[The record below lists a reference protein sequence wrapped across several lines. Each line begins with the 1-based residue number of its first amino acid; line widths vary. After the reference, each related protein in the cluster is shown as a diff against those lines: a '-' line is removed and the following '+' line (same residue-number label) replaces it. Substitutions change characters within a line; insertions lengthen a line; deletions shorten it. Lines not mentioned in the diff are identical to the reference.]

1 MKYVNFCLIAL
12 GSLILSSGSIKT
24 DKPSIGYHPGE
35 ILPNIVLHDAEGKN
49 IDLSEYKGK
58 KVMVSF
64 WAAYDAQSRAN
75 NVRIHNLLK
84 NNYPDVTLL
93 SICFDESRSVFEKTV
108 LWDQL
113 ENNSQY
119 CDTNGI
125 RSEIYKEFQLNK
137 GFKNYLIDEQGV
149 IRAMNIT
156 PDQLKA
162 IL

>member
-58 KVMVSF
+58 KVMVNF

-93 SICFDESRSVFEKTV
+93 SICFDVSR
-108 LWDQL
+108 
-113 ENNSQY
+113 
-119 CDTNGI
+119 
-125 RSEIYKEFQLNK
+125 NK
-137 GFKNYLIDEQGV
+137 GNSIAQIFQNFYTRKHT
-149 IRAMNIT
+149 T
-156 PDQLKA
+156 PAHHFLQ
-162 IL
+162 